1 MIVMLTA
8 VLALTF
14 SSTPDIRTS
23 ADPSIGSTFTIALG
37 QSKISGV
44 VHRAEIVDFGLE
56 VSGTTKTGW
65 FAYRHDHT
73 GKIAVAHNKS
83 EVTRFL
89 QTQSGPQVFVD
100 DISDLPGCGGGVTG
114 TTDISTL
121 GGICD
126 PVNAIDVL
134 VPITPEALA
143 LAGGDRTFV
152 RSSVKAAILTSN
164 EVYFNSELS
173 LRVRAVDFLFLED
186 SEPSRAGTLLGAMS
200 DPADGV
206 FDEI

>member
-8 VLALTF
+8 VFAQTF
-14 SSTPDIRTS
+14 SLTPDIRAS
-23 ADPSIGSTFTIALG
+23 ADPSIGATFTISLG
-37 QSKISGV
+37 QSKISGL

-89 QTQSGPQVFVD
+89 QTRSGPQVFID
-100 DISDLPGCGGGVTG
+100 DISDLPGCGGGITG
-114 TTDISTL
+114 TTEISTL

-126 PVNAIDVL
+126 SVNAIDVL
-134 VPITPEALA
+134 VPITPEAVA
-143 LAGGDRTFV
+143 LAGGDQTLV
-152 RSSVKAAILTSN
+152 TSAVQAAILTSN

-173 LRVRAVDFLFLED
+173 LRVRAVEFLDKVRRL
-186 SEPSRAGTLLGAMS
+186 
-200 DPADGV
+200 
-206 FDEI
+206 

>member
-8 VLALTF
+8 VFAQTI
-14 SSTPDIRTS
+14 SSTPEYSGFGR
-23 ADPSIGSTFTIALG
+23 PSIGSTFTISLG
-37 QSKISGV
+37 QSKISGL

-89 QTQSGPQVFVD
+89 QTRSGPQVFID
-100 DISDLPGCGGGVTG
+100 DISDLPGCGGGITG
-114 TTDISTL
+114 TTEISTL

-126 PVNAIDVL
+126 SVNAIDVL
-134 VPITPEALA
+134 VPITPEAVA
-143 LAGGDRTFV
+143 LAGRRPNLGHLGGSSRHPDQQRGVLQFRALTTSQSGGFPV
-152 RSSVKAAILTSN
+152 LGRS
-164 EVYFNSELS
+164 
-173 LRVRAVDFLFLED
+173 
-186 SEPSRAGTLLGAMS
+186 
-200 DPADGV
+200 
-206 FDEI
+206 